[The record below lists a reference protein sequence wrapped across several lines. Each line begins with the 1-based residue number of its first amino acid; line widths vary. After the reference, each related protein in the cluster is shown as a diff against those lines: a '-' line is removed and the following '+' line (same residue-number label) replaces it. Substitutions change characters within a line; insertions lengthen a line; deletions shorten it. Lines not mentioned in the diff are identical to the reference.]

1 MAVGQN
7 HLVGIIV
14 EIIDQHILD
23 IPLAPGDEIVMGGLK
38 PEEHLQDRDEEGE
51 REYREE
57 GRDDIEE
64 HTQRERALI
73 GGGESP
79 DE

>member
-1 MAVGQN
+1 MAAPF
-7 HLVGIIV
+7 LYF
-14 EIIDQHILD
+14 DTLSPYTLALD